1 MCGLVGVASMVAISD
16 RAWLHIARD
25 TLKHRGPDDSGEWWS
40 KDQHVGLAHRRLSIF
55 DLTPSGHQPMHLQ
68 ERGLTIVFNGEI
80 YNFIELRKQL
90 QSLGY
95 IFYSQSDT
103 EVLLVAYA
111 EWGYDCLKY
120 LNGMFAFVI
129 YDSKRKKI
137 FIARDRVGEKPLFY
151 HLNNGTLFFAS
162 ELKALLSNS
171 SLPRNIDPE
180 SLDCYL
186 SMGFIPGERCIL
198 SGYKKL
204 APAHA
209 MSFDIQSGT
218 TKVWKYWQLPEFD
231 EIEGDINEASL
242 VNELDSL
249 LETAVGKQLVADVP
263 VGILLSGGL
272 DSSLI
277 TAMAAR
283 NSNNVKTFSIG
294 FPGQGKTDETQHARL
309 IASHFG
315 TKHTE
320 LMTNSNTAA
329 DLLPKLIKQ
338 FDEPMV
344 DSSMI
349 PTFLVTNLVSKS
361 CKVALG
367 GEGGD
372 ELFGGYHHY
381 LRFMWMHQHLDFIP
395 YFMRQSISK
404 TVKKILPIN
413 FKGINYLQNIDVD
426 LKYDLPFNIS
436 HFDLATRR
444 KLMGKYEKHPFIAES
459 IYKSRISKQKDLLQR
474 ATRMDF
480 ENYLVEDCL
489 VKVDRASMM
498 NSLEIRSPMLDYRII
513 EFAFGK
519 VPSHLK
525 ANSQDKKILLKLLA
539 SQVLPRNFDKKRK
552 QGFSI
557 PFNEWLKRGLLR
569 DLFWDTLTSKDC
581 IFDLKTVN
589 NLFKLQDG
597 RGFNGERLFSLV
609 QFELWRKTYHA
620 TL

>member
-16 RAWLHIARD
+16 HAWLHIARD

-40 KDQHVGLAHRRLSIF
+40 EDQCVGLAHRRLSIF
-55 DLTPSGHQPMHLQ
+55 DLTPLGHQPMHLQ
-68 ERGLTIVFNGEI
+68 KRGLTIVFNGEI

-95 IFYSQSDT
+95 IFHSQSDT

-111 EWGYDCLKY
+111 EWGYDCLKH

-129 YDSKRKKI
+129 YDSKQKKI

-151 HLNNGTLFFAS
+151 HLHNGTLFFAS

-186 SMGFIPGERCIL
+186 AMGFIPGERCIL

-209 MSFDIQSGT
+209 MSFDIQSGA
-218 TKVWKYWQLPEFD
+218 TKVWKYWQLPEFN

-249 LETAVGKQLVADVP
+249 LENAVGKQLLADVP

-277 TAMAAR
+277 TAMASR

-294 FPGQGKTDETQHARL
+294 FPGQGKIDETQHARL

-315 TKHTE
+315 TNHTE
-320 LMTNSNTAA
+320 LMADSNTAA
-329 DLLPKLIKQ
+329 DLLPKLINQ

-395 YFMRQSISK
+395 NFMRQSISQI
-404 TVKKILPIN
+404 VKKTLPIN
-413 FKGINYLQNIDVD
+413 FKGINYLQNIDID
-426 LKYDLPFNIS
+426 LKYDLPFNTS
-436 HFDLATRR
+436 HFDLATRH

-459 IYKSRISKQKDLLQR
+459 IYKSRISKQRNLLQR

-480 ENYLVEDCL
+480 ENYLAEDCL
-489 VKVDRASMM
+489 VKVDRTSMM

-539 SQVLPRNFDKKRK
+539 SKVLPSNFDKKRK

-557 PFNEWLKRGLLR
+557 PFNEWLKSGPLR

-581 IFDLKTVN
+581 IFDSKTVN
-589 NLFKLQDG
+589 NLLKLQDG

-609 QFELWRKTYHA
+609 QFELWRKTYHV

>member
-1 MCGLVGVASMVAISD
+1 MCGLVGVANMDAISD
-16 RAWLHIARD
+16 HTWLHIARD

-40 KDQHVGLAHRRLSIF
+40 KDQRVGLAHRRLSIF
-55 DLTPSGHQPMHLQ
+55 DLTSSGHQPMHLQ

-90 QSLGY
+90 QSLGH
-95 IFYSQSDT
+95 IFRSQSDT

-111 EWGYDCLKY
+111 EWGYDCLNY
-120 LNGMFAFVI
+120 LNGMFAFVL

-137 FIARDRVGEKPLFY
+137 FIARDRAGEKPLFY
-151 HLNNGTLFFAS
+151 HLKNGTLFFAS

-186 SMGFIPGERCIL
+186 TLGFIPSERCIL

-218 TKVWKYWQLPEFD
+218 AKVWKYWQLPEIN
-231 EIEGDINEASL
+231 EIEGGINEASL

-249 LETAVGKQLVADVP
+249 LENAVGKQLVADVP

-294 FPGQGKTDETQHARL
+294 FPGQGKIDETQHARL

-320 LMTNSNTAA
+320 LMADSNTAA
-329 DLLPKLIKQ
+329 DLLPKLISQ

-367 GEGGD
+367 GDGGD

-395 YFMRQSISK
+395 SFMRRGISQI
-404 TVKKILPIN
+404 VKKILPIN

-426 LKYDLPFNIS
+426 LKYDLPFNAS
-436 HFDLATRR
+436 FFDLATRR

-480 ENYLVEDCL
+480 ENYLAEDCL

-539 SQVLPRNFDKKRK
+539 SQVLPHNFDKKRK

-557 PFNEWLKRGLLR
+557 PFNEWLKSGPLR

-581 IFDLKTVN
+581 LFDSKTVN
-589 NLFKLQDG
+589 NLLKLQNG

-609 QFELWRKTYHA
+609 QFELWRKTYDA